1 MIPRTRNSYDITNY
15 ITEDMIILSIGSF
28 IPGLLTGISFRLT
41 NESPSSNMIM
51 PFLGAEL
58 ILLIGCAIPRILFP
72 NNKISKTFKS
82 GLFYSAMFSL
92 FGIGALL
99 PSLIKW

>member
-58 ILLIGCAIPRILFP
+58 KRLRVD
-72 NNKISKTFKS
+72 
-82 GLFYSAMFSL
+82 YSTQQCL
-92 FGIGALL
+92 VCLVL
-99 PSLIKW
+99 VPYYHL